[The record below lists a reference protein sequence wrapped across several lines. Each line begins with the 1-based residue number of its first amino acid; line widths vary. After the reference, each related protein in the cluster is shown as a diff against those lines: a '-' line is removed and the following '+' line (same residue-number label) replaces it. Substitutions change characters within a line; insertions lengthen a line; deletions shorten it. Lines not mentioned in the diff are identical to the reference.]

1 MHTDFPAYLK
11 AVSLLSSAVS
21 ADVVVFF
28 IRTPV
33 IFPNL
38 FEPKAFFVHNEAA
51 FLFLMIWKGGA
62 LIPWIFFLSL
72 GDIKDYTVECLGD
85 AAIESVA

>member
-1 MHTDFPAYLK
+1 MHAVFPAYLK
-11 AVSLLSSAVS
+11 VVSLLSSAVS
-21 ADVVVFF
+21 ADVDVCF

-51 FLFLMIWKGGA
+51 FLFVI
-62 LIPWIFFLSL
+62 I
-72 GDIKDYTVECLGD
+72 
-85 AAIESVA
+85 